1 MKKQMIVIDGEN
13 CVLGRVAT
21 HAAKKALGG
30 ERVAIVNAEKMII
43 IGNEKDIVQRY
54 RDKFE
59 IRNISKPEESPKIS
73 RRPDLFVKRTIR
85 GMLPSHSSRK
95 LDALH
100 LIKAYIGTPKEF
112 EGKTEK
118 VFELKDL
125 GKKHVTV
132 DFVCKKVGW
141 KG

>member
-1 MKKQMIVIDGEN
+1 MIVIDGEN
-13 CVLGRVAT
+13 CVLGRVST
-21 HAAKKALGG
+21 HVAKSALNG
-30 ERVAIVNAEKMII
+30 EHVAIVNAEKMII
-43 IGNEKDIVQRY
+43 IGNEKDIYQRY

-59 IRNISKPEESPKIS
+59 IRNISKPVESPKIS

-100 LIKAYIGTPKEF
+100 LIKAYIGVPKEF
-112 EGKTEK
+112 EGKGK
-118 VFELKDL
+118 KMFELKDVN
-125 GKKHVTV
+125 KKHVTV
-132 DFVCKKVGW
+132 DFICKKVGW